1 MASVHAGAHLAETLV
16 KSVPATAT
24 GLVLRSGSC
33 SVGVGVRVCGTVG
46 VVRLVAVFGASC
58 WVLREQALWGCFSVP
73 GPVGVTASWLGVCR
87 RGWVGWS
94 LFENCTVDAS
104 IFGDMHLWVCVVF

>member
-1 MASVHAGAHLAETLV
+1 VGGAHLAETLV

-58 WVLREQALWGCFSVP
+58 WVLREQAL
-73 GPVGVTASWLGVCR
+73 VGLFLGAWSCRRDCPRVGVCR
-87 RGWVGWS
+87 CGWVGWS